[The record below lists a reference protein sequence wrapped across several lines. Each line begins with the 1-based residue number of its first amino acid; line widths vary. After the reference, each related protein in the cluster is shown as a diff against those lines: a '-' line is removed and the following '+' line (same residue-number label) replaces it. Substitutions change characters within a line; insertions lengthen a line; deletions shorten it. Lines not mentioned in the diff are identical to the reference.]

1 MTFIP
6 VCRQKLE
13 SVSKMRLQT
22 EVAAILKDIDGV
34 SNFELLDESLRE
46 ISAKTS
52 GKAFRDMSNF
62 LCILDKDIKESDEPF
77 EQASTISLEP
87 FSSKVLED
95 IPVRGNVR
103 QILARGV
110 SASAQSNIPSEG
122 HIPIEL
128 LTNERTSSN
137 PADNLRVHHI
147 EVQNHDTEY
156 ESAIA
161 RDLRSKTNEVEGN
174 MLHKVTVRNMPPS
187 NRHMGKRRDSSQVL
201 DGYQINN
208 VENTYPNFTHK
219 GEQNNE
225 NWNASPGSMFERA
238 SGQMRP
244 DEFIWNSLCT
254 RATSILE
261 SIRTFHN
268 IYFKSQNAIPV
279 DLEIDEKIYQSIVS
293 FRCQTG
299 Y

>member
-1 MTFIP
+1 
-6 VCRQKLE
+6 
-13 SVSKMRLQT
+13 MRLQT

-34 SNFELLDESLRE
+34 SNFELLNESLRE

-52 GKAFRDMSNF
+52 GKGLGAMSNF

-77 EQASTISLEP
+77 EQAGTISLEP
-87 FSSKVLED
+87 FSSKVVED
-95 IPVRGNVR
+95 MHVKGNVP
-103 QILARGV
+103 QILARGS
-110 SASAQSNIPSEG
+110 SASAQHNVPSEHW
-122 HIPIEL
+122 HIPIDL
-128 LTNERTSSN
+128 LRNERTPSKL
-137 PADNLRVHHI
+137 ADNLRDHHT
-147 EVQNHDTEY
+147 EVQNRDTDY
-156 ESAIA
+156 MSAIT
-161 RDLRSKTNEVEGN
+161 RDSRSKTNEVEGN
-174 MLHKVTVRNMPPS
+174 MLHKVTVGNLPPS
-187 NRHMGKRRDSSQVL
+187 NRHMGKRRDSSQPL

-208 VENTYPNFTHK
+208 IENMYPNFTHK

-225 NWNASPGSMFERA
+225 HWYASRGTMSERA

-244 DEFIWNSLCT
+244 DEFIWNNLCT

-268 IYFKSQNAIPV
+268 IYLKSQNGIPL
-279 DLEIDEKIYQSIVS
+279 DLEIDEKTYQSIVS